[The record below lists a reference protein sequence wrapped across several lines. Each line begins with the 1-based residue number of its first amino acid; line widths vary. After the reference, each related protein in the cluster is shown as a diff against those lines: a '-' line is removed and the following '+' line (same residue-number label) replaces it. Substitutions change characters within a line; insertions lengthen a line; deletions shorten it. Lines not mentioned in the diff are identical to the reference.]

1 MGAWVLD
8 RLSTACL
15 AQSSFLCAIM
25 FDFLSKSSIKN
36 GHGAERVKRDENRR
50 ANLRVDALHLA
61 EAFLYVILHYFFAE
75 VMQRQ

>member
-1 MGAWVLD
+1 
-8 RLSTACL
+8 
-15 AQSSFLCAIM
+15 M